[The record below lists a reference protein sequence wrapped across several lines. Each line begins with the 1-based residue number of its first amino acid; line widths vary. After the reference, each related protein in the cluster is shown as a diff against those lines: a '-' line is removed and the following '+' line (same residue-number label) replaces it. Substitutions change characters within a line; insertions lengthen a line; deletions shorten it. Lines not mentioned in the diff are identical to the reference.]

1 MNYRW
6 KLDEKCKS
14 ETIQNLSNEL
24 KISETLAKV
33 LCKRG
38 IETKK
43 DAEKFF
49 QPLLE
54 DVHKPE
60 LMLNM
65 DKAVARIIQAKENN
79 ESVWVH
85 GDYDVDGTT
94 STSLIVMFL
103 KELGIQ
109 VEYFIPDRF
118 IDGFGLSIK
127 SVDLALQH
135 RCKLL
140 ISVDVGI
147 TAIKPLEH
155 ATKKG
160 MDTIICDHHQ
170 PGDYLPEVYALL
182 DPVQV
187 DCPYPFKSLAAC
199 GVVYKLVQAV
209 CNKLGKPEKA
219 HKYLDFVALA
229 SAADMVPLLDENRIL
244 VHYGLK
250 LLNEKTRP
258 GFKGLIHCTKL
269 EPGTITAVNSVYA
282 LAPIINA
289 AGRMGAAMRSVEMMI
304 NEDEIAAFQI
314 AQQLEDENRKRRVF
328 DAQTF
333 EEAIP
338 MAEEEIKK
346 GRKVLVLHKSD
357 WHVGVIGIVASRLVD
372 RFNLPTFLLTSID
385 GMGKG
390 SARSA
395 NDFDV
400 YSALKKASHLLD
412 EYGGHTHAAGMT
424 IKEGD
429 VPKLREIINDIAEN
443 QLSNE
448 MLMPD
453 LNIDAELKLN
463 ELSPKFLKT
472 LAKFAPH
479 GYSNPKPLFISK
491 KVTSAN
497 GVKIIGQNNLKFRAF
512 QNNFVIDAIAYGLAD
527 RVKIINS
534 GKPFDLVYN
543 LEINSH
549 YLNNYPQLYI
559 KDIKYSEN

>member
-6 KLDEKCKS
+6 KFDEGCNE
-14 ETIQNLSNEL
+14 ETIQELTKEL
-24 KISETLAKV
+24 KISQTLSKV
-33 LCKRG
+33 LCNRG
-38 IETKK
+38 IESKQ

-54 DVHKPE
+54 DLYNPFD
-60 LMLNM
+60 MLNM
-65 DKAVARIIQAKENN
+65 DKAVERIIQAKDNN
-79 ESVWVH
+79 EGVWIH

-94 STSLIVMFL
+94 STSLIVLFL
-103 KELGIQ
+103 KELGIR

-127 SVDLALQH
+127 SIDLALQH

-155 ATKKG
+155 AKNKG
-160 MDTIICDHHQ
+160 LDTIICDHHQ
-170 PGDYLPEVYALL
+170 PGEDMPEVFALL
-182 DPVQV
+182 DPVQEE
-187 DCPYPFKSLAAC
+187 CPYPFKQLAAC
-199 GVVYKLVQAV
+199 GVVFKLIQAV
-209 CNKLGKPEKA
+209 YQKLGTPKKA
-219 HKYLDFVALA
+219 YKYLDFVALA

-250 LLNEKTRP
+250 KINENPRP

-269 EPGTITAVNSVYA
+269 DPGTITAVNSVYA

-289 AGRMGAAMRSVEMMI
+289 AGRMGAAMRSVEMMT
-304 NEDEIAAFQI
+304 NDDEIAAFQI

-338 MAEEEIKK
+338 LAEEEVKK

-372 RFNLPTFLLTSID
+372 KFNLPTFLLTSID

-395 NDFDV
+395 NNFDV
-400 YSALKKASHLLD
+400 YTALKTSSHLLD

-424 IKEGD
+424 IKEEYI
-429 VPKLREIINDIAEN
+429 PELREIIDNIARN
-443 QLSNE
+443 QISNE
-448 MLMPD
+448 MLVPE
-453 LNIDAELKLN
+453 LSIDAELKLN

-491 KVTSAN
+491 RVTSAN

-512 QNNFVIDAIAYGLAD
+512 QNHFVIDAIAYGLAD
-527 RVKIINS
+527 KIKIVTS
-534 GKPFDLVYN
+534 GRPFDIVYN

-559 KDIKYSEN
+559 KDIKQAE